1 MILAAVPSSE
11 TDDVEGDLRRN
22 GVVEGSTFVVEELG
36 GVHKESKVGSGVDQ
50 ARCVGVRILDG
61 VVELCFDSRLL
72 RERVLVEDELV
83 VGKVPFATDLLR
95 EDGLENLLEWIYSK
109 MAMRWMLHVL
119 LHVDGGLVDE
129 HAVGLLEEAK
139 WWMLQLRVQ
148 LRVDGCLVDDHVV
161 LLWVQEVEMATA
173 MLLLYVVDLLLLADG
188 GLVLVDDLEA
198 AAVDGAS
205 GVEDDSAGWNIMWL
219 YMLVSVEDDGVN
231 VGVCACQ
238 GRVDC

>member
-1 MILAAVPSSE
+1 MSQLQEGDELVILAAVPSSE
-11 TDDVEGDLRRN
+11 TDDVEGDLKRD

-36 GVHKESKVGSGVDQ
+36 GVHKESMVGSGVDQ
-50 ARCVGVRILDG
+50 ARCVGVHILDG

-72 RERVLVEDELV
+72 RERVLVEDELA
-83 VGKVPFATDLLR
+83 VGKVPFATDLLK
-95 EDGLENLLEWIYSK
+95 EDGLENLLEWICSK

-119 LHVDGGLVDE
+119 LRVDGGLV
-129 HAVGLLEEAK
+129 G
-139 WWMLQLRVQ
+139 
-148 LRVDGCLVDDHVV
+148 DHVV

-205 GVEDDSAGWNIMWL
+205 GVHGVEDDSAGWNIMWL

>member
-1 MILAAVPSSE
+1 VILAAVPSSE

-50 ARCVGVRILDG
+50 ARCVGIHILDG

-72 RERVLVEDELV
+72 RERVLVEDELA

-95 EDGLENLLEWIYSK
+95 EDGLENLLEWICSK

-148 LRVDGCLVDDHVV
+148 LRVDGGLVDDHVV

-205 GVEDDSAGWNIMWL
+205 GVH
-219 YMLVSVEDDGVN
+219 

>member
-11 TDDVEGDLRRN
+11 TDDVEGDLRRD
-22 GVVEGSTFVVEELG
+22 GVVEGSTFVVGELG

-83 VGKVPFATDLLR
+83 VGEVPFATDLLR
-95 EDGLENLLEWIYSK
+95 EDGLENLLEWICSK

-139 WWMLQLRVQ
+139 WWI
-148 LRVDGCLVDDHVV
+148 CLK
-161 LLWVQEVEMATA
+161 MATD

-188 GLVLVDDLEA
+188 GLVLVDDLET

-205 GVEDDSAGWNIMWL
+205 GVH
-219 YMLVSVEDDGVN
+219 